1 MKLLANHLRSFRL
14 AHLDVRTALSRWWTM
29 ESRMATCL
37 PRVVDLDGPRGLGP
51 LGAIVLPFLPAPIP
65 AR

>member
-1 MKLLANHLRSFRL
+1 MKQLANHLRSFRL

-37 PRVVDLDGPRGLGP
+37 PRVIDLEPRGLGP
-51 LGAIVLPFLPAPIP
+51 LGAIVLPFRPAPIP